1 MERRMPLP
9 RSLFKWVAVAA
20 LVAMLLGFVFGT
32 RMLFVA
38 GAIILLG
45 FSFGVVQSAITLHR
59 DRSRRNILMSAV
71 DLLPHGVVL
80 LLAIVLLCLV
90 VREFLRR

>member
-1 MERRMPLP
+1 MEQGLLLP

-20 LVAMLLGFVFGT
+20 LAAMLLGFVFGT

-45 FSFGVVQSAITLHR
+45 FSFGVVQSAIRLYR
-59 DRSRRNILMSAV
+59 DRSRRNVLLSAV

-80 LLAIVLLCLV
+80 LLAVVLLCIV
-90 VREFLRR
+90 VREFLRL